1 MGYDVCFE
9 LSVFMNLCLGSN
21 APQNIFAFKNEL
33 VTPEWISV
41 QGFVCFFQK
50 KLVSVF
56 MTLLTLD
63 SRGFTVSL
71 MLLVCFRVLL

>member
-21 APQNIFAFKNEL
+21 APQNIFAFINEL

-41 QGFVCFFQK
+41 QGFVYLK
-50 KLVSVF
+50 KKKNLVVF
-56 MTLLTLD
+56 
-63 SRGFTVSL
+63 S
-71 MLLVCFRVLL
+71 